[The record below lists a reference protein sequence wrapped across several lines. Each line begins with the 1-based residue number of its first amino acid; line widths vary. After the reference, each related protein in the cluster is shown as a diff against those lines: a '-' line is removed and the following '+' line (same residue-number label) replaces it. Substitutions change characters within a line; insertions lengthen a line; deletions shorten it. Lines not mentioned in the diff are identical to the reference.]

1 MTLKQKLINAG
12 AILQGHFEFDGRHT
26 AAWLDMDKVVSNP
39 ELFEKVVREI
49 QVICG
54 MECSKLSNY
63 VSDSFI
69 GVACDSI
76 IGTPGIGSLIAAPIA
91 LRTGKQLMYVEKG
104 VTLKT
109 HKFQLRGEVSAPI
122 APMIEYKT
130 QLPTAFTKD
139 ISGKKVL
146 LITDVIET
154 GQELMS
160 TMEQVEWNGGKIV
173 EVRCVWNKGFKLLTD
188 SWKKIP
194 ILSLLDPAESWT
206 LKECL
211 LCKIGEVCPKC
222 SGNGLYPDDNNKAT
236 ECEVCGS
243 SGRVNV
249 PLTNPK
255 RRRQ

>member
-1 MTLKQKLINAG
+1 
-12 AILQGHFEFDGRHT
+12 
-26 AAWLDMDKVVSNP
+26 
-39 ELFEKVVREI
+39 
-49 QVICG
+49 
-54 MECSKLSNY
+54 
-63 VSDSFI
+63 
-69 GVACDSI
+69 
-76 IGTPGIGSLIAAPIA
+76 
-91 LRTGKQLMYVEKG
+91 
-104 VTLKT
+104 
-109 HKFQLRGEVSAPI
+109 
-122 APMIEYKT
+122 
-130 QLPTAFTKD
+130 
-139 ISGKKVL
+139 
-146 LITDVIET
+146 
-154 GQELMS
+154 MS